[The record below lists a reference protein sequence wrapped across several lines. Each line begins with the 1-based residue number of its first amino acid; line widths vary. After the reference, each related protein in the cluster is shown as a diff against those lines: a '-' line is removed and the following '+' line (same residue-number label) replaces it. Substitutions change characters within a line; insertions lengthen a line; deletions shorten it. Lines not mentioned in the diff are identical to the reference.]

1 MGGFIAIWV
10 SKRPQSLLLC
20 AAMLAI
26 WSSVAKAAS
35 VEADPITLCNRAGHA
50 LVPGQPPT
58 AATPDFPGATLVAAA
73 NDVEALVAKS
83 PDQVSAADRSIALLR
98 AAARSTASEASA
110 ASMAQ
115 FCTAAGEAYRLG
127 KGGSPYQARL
137 LLSAGYRL
145 AAAAQRE
152 DLGAL
157 SAYRLGLLNI
167 GGYATGARGLRRAA
181 LRSAVPP
188 PEIREETGTGCLMI
202 DRRGS
207 TAPSAA
213 FVTVSALSCAISDAR
228 AAGAHETGAKA
239 SVRLARYWLD
249 HGRRTPGELASSR
262 QKAAQTAL
270 AALDDAGRVEDPGM
284 RFDLI
289 ERLAEAAIAS
299 GDAAHDPRLD
309 AAALQIAQGAANTGQ
324 QAQAAALQA
333 RIELARGDREAA
345 QRRLRTAIFL
355 ESRGSLPQRLPDWYL
370 LLAEADPDHRSEH
383 LTAAFRALISIRP
396 LLPRFDVTTAESNFT
411 LRVQPVY
418 EALLADRLSGDTANP
433 DDPQQIAE
441 AQALVEEY
449 RQAELQSVFGSECVS
464 GRPPI
469 QPSELKAHEVLLYPV
484 LLPDRVLLIY
494 AEGGTGA
501 SHEAPRYHLLPAN
514 RSLGRADVIGLVNKM
529 ADSVS
534 YGSDN
539 SWRGP
544 ARQLYDI
551 LIAPVADRLEP
562 DGVLVIIPD
571 GPLSTLP
578 FAALLDAKGKFLI
591 EKTNL
596 GIVPSLAYSQPGSS
610 LRGAKAGVV
619 AASLEKEVVL
629 SVGTFPAL
637 IGTSEEARFAVSGHK
652 SSAFIENFHRADLEH
667 ALATRQTDVLHLA
680 THASFNGRSDR
691 SYIVADGEQIPIMDL
706 RALIA
711 RNQTRG
717 EQLDL
722 LVLSACET
730 AVGDDQANLGLA
742 GAAVQSGARSVLA
755 SLWQVN
761 DVGTAE
767 LMKDFYARLTAGK
780 SKSAALREAQLALI
794 RQGDELADPSVWAAF
809 ILLGGWR

>member
-1 MGGFIAIWV
+1 MIA
-10 SKRPQSLLLC
+10 R
-20 AAMLAI
+20 
-26 WSSVAKAAS
+26 
-35 VEADPITLCNRAGHA
+35 EA
-50 LVPGQPPT
+50 
-58 AATPDFPGATLVAAA
+58 
-73 NDVEALVAKS
+73 
-83 PDQVSAADRSIALLR
+83 DQVSAADRAIAILQ
-98 AAARSTASEASA
+98 AAIGRSTSHLPA
-110 ASMAQ
+110 ATAAM
-115 FCTAAGEAYRLG
+115 FCAAAGEAYRLG
-127 KGGSPYQARL
+127 RGGSPYQARL
-137 LLSAGYRL
+137 LLSDGYRL
-145 AAAAQRE
+145 AVASQRE

-157 SAYRLGLLNI
+157 AAYRLGILNL

-181 LRSAVPP
+181 LRSPVPP
-188 PEIREETGTGCLMI
+188 ADGGEEQGTGCLLM
-202 DRRGS
+202 DRRGT
-207 TAPSAA
+207 TAPGAA
-213 FVTVSALSCAISDAR
+213 FVSVSALNCAISGAR
-228 AAGAHETGAKA
+228 ASGAFETEAKA

-249 HGRRTPGELASSR
+249 HARRTPSELASSR
-262 QKAAQTAL
+262 QNAARIAL
-270 AALDDAGRVEDPGM
+270 AALDDAGRVPD
-284 RFDLI
+284 RSVRVDLI
-289 ERLAEAAIAS
+289 ERLAEAVITS
-299 GDAAHDPRLD
+299 GAATRDLRLD
-309 AAALQIAQGAANTGQ
+309 IAARQLSEGADNSVQRAPAAALKARL
-324 QAQAAALQA
+324 AL
-333 RIELARGDREAA
+333 RDGDGEAA
-345 QRRLRTAIFL
+345 RRLLRQAIFL
-355 ESRGSLPQRLPDWYL
+355 ESGGSLPLRLPDWYL

-383 LTAAFRALISIRP
+383 LTAAFRALNSIRS
-396 LLPRFDVTTAESNFT
+396 LLPRFDATTAESNFT

-418 EALLADRLSGDTANP
+418 EALLADRLSGDGSNA
-433 DDPQQIAE
+433 DDPVRIGE

-449 RQAELQSVFGSECVS
+449 RQAELQSVFGSECVA

-469 QPSELKAHEVLLYPV
+469 RPSELRPHEVLLYPV

-494 AEGGTGA
+494 AEGGAGPA
-501 SHEAPRYHLLPAN
+501 GEAPRYHLLPAN
-514 RSLGRADVIGLVNKM
+514 RSVGRADVIGLVNKM

-539 SWRGP
+539 SWRAP

-551 LIAPVADRLEP
+551 LIAPVADRL
-562 DGVLVIIPD
+562 GAGSTLVVIPD

-591 EKTNL
+591 EQTNL

-610 LRGAKAGVV
+610 LHGAKSGVV

-629 SVGTFPAL
+629 PVGRFPAL
-637 IGTSEEARFAVSGHK
+637 VGTSEEARFAVAGHRNG
-652 SSAFIENFHRADLEH
+652 AFIENFRRADLEH

-691 SYIVADGEQIPIMDL
+691 SYIVADGEQIPITDL
-706 RALIA
+706 RGLIA

-730 AVGDDQANLGLA
+730 AVGDDQSNLGLA

-761 DVGTAE
+761 DVGTAQ
-767 LMKDFYARLTAGK
+767 LMKGFYTGLSAGK